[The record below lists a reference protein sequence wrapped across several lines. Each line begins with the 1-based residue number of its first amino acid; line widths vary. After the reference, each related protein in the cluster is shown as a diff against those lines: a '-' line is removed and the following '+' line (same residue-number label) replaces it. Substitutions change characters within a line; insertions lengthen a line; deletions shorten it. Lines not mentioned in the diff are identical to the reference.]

1 MKRQATWPLRIL
13 NLSGRALI
21 YLLLLGGALIMFFP
35 FYWMVTTAFKS
46 LMEAI
51 TIPPTII
58 PSVWR
63 ADNFVEAW
71 NQAPFPRYFAN
82 SIFMA
87 GSCTAGTIMTSIL
100 AAYAFARLRFFGKDL
115 LFVMFLATM
124 MIPFEVTLIPDFLII
139 KTLGWYNTYAA
150 LIIPWT
156 ASVFGIFLLR
166 QFFLSMPKEL
176 YEATLLD
183 GGTHFQFLWKVAVP
197 LAVPAIISVG
207 IFSFLSSWNS
217 LLWPIIVTSSKN
229 MRPIQ
234 VGLTAFQGEA
244 GSDWNLMMAAATLA
258 VLPIVIMFLLAQKQF
273 VEGIART
280 GIKG

>member
-1 MKRQATWPLRIL
+1 MQRQATWPLRIL
-13 NLSGRALI
+13 NLSGRALV
-21 YLLLLGGALIMFFP
+21 YLLLIGGAIIMLFP

-63 ADNFVEAW
+63 VDNFVEAW

-87 GSCTAGTIMTSIL
+87 GSCTAGTIFTSIL

-139 KTLGWYNTYAA
+139 TTLGWYNTYTA

-183 GGTHFQFLWKVAVP
+183 GGTHFQFLWMVAVP

-258 VLPIVIMFLLAQKQF
+258 VLPIIIMFLFAQKQF